1 MQLLNLCIG
10 GCSSDFASLFY
21 FWASKV
27 AEHVTSRVGETSLKQ
42 NKRNLKKP
50 NPNPNLVKGIITFI
64 VFHNKIYVFIIIFTA
79 FSFLRL
85 IHGLFTI
92 WGGNVS

>member
-1 MQLLNLCIG
+1 MHLLNLCIG
-10 GCSSDFASLFY
+10 GCSSDIASLFY